1 MMKNALYFILKSAL
15 TRNKVNFEIYDVTDG
30 QQRITANILLNISRI
45 KGNQT
50 IKFGQLI
57 EHPKRNI
64 FKKNYAEHETGKLV
78 PDRFL
83 FFKKVYIG

>member
-57 EHPKRNI
+57 EHPKINI

>member
-1 MMKNALYFILKSAL
+1 MTFWACRKNGLIRKIKLISKFITSQPG
-15 TRNKVNFEIYDVTDG
+15 Y
-30 QQRITANILLNISRI
+30 QRIKTHILLNTSQI
-45 KGNQT
+45 KGNQA

-64 FKKNYAEHETGKLV
+64 FHYAENEAGKLV

-83 FFKKVYIG
+83 FFKNALY

>member
-1 MMKNALYFILKSAL
+1 MKNALYFILKNAL

-50 IKFGQLI
+50 MKYF
-57 EHPKRNI
+57 
-64 FKKNYAEHETGKLV
+64 
-78 PDRFL
+78 
-83 FFKKVYIG
+83 